1 MTTKPFVL
9 LFLFGRKLT
18 FTENIIR
25 SVCLPFTLSSSQ
37 ISKRQLL
44 LSFNSTEQ
52 SGGTSELA
60 KRSLEFETSL
70 FYKSESQDSQSDK
83 EKLSKKQKQHVEDRG
98 CIQFSGRTLA

>member
-1 MTTKPFVL
+1 MISIKSPTNTD
-9 LFLFGRKLT
+9 FLFVYSNPKIS
-18 FTENIIR
+18 EAI
-25 SVCLPFTLSSSQ
+25 SQ

-52 SGGTSELA
+52 SGGPSELA
-60 KRSLEFETSL
+60 KRSLEFKTSL